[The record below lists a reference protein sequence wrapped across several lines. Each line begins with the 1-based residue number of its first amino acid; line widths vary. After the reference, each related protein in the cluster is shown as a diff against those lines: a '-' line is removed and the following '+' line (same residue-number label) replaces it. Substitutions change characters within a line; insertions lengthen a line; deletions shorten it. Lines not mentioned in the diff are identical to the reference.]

1 MNLQNFLAAHKLHTI
16 NVNEQVVRK
25 TVDRN
30 ATASWQQTQTDP
42 RNEIENPVLSIRRP
56 LFVAKRNTRW
66 EKQKKKRNVTA
77 HTGPV
82 TMARNGNN
90 ADVTQNKTG
99 AQVISECVCACRTLS
114 ETLKKST
121 GSVWGSELY
130 LDSLKSSTAIH
141 YYYYYYWTII

>member
-1 MNLQNFLAAHKLHTI
+1 MSEKRLIETLPHLDNRHKRIPETRSKTRSFQSDDHCLS
-16 NVNEQVVRK
+16 RK
-25 TVDRN
+25 ETHD
-30 ATASWQQTQTDP
+30 
-42 RNEIENPVLSIRRP
+42 
-56 LFVAKRNTRW
+56 
-66 EKQKKKRNVTA
+66 EKSKKKKRNVTA

-82 TMARNGNN
+82 TMARSGNN